1 LTFVILQLFGYWTT
15 PVARHIVVEPSVQFK
30 PIKGNTLLAHPN
42 LTDKRAHFCIEL
54 VSVHAEIIRRILQPD
69 RTWLQNQISASG

>member
-15 PVARHIVVEPSVQFK
+15 PVARLIVVEPGVQIK

-42 LTDKRAHFCIEL
+42 LSDKRTHLGIEL
-54 VSVHAEIIRRILQPD
+54 VPVHAEIAWRIL
-69 RTWLQNQISASG
+69 